1 MTSDI
6 EELQEILFR
15 DQKNFFFKKK
25 VVFNRNVFIWFST
38 LTNLPEFI
46 KKEHKMMKK

>member
-25 VVFNRNVFIWFST
+25 LFST
-38 LTNLPEFI
+38 EMSSSGSQ
-46 KKEHKMMKK
+46 H